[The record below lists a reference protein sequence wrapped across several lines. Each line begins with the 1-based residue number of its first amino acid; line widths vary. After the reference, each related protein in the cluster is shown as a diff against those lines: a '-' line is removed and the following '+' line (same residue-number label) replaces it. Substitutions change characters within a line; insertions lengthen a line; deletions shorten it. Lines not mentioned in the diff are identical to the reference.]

1 MNAVS
6 MNKTSKKM
14 QINDFFEAAKLV
26 SLLSLIASIEMYI
39 MGIFTTV
46 TLPAVLLF
54 AFLTFL
60 AVQHAKKEKISGVFT
75 STLIVANCVYFA
87 TIAFLFGRMFVR

>member
-1 MNAVS
+1 
-6 MNKTSKKM
+6 M

-60 AVQHAKKEKISGVFT
+60 AVQHAKKEKISVVFT

>member
-26 SLLSLIASIEMYI
+26 SLLSLIGSIELYI
-39 MGIFTTV
+39 MGVFTSI
-46 TLPAVLLF
+46 TLPAILLF

-60 AVQHAKKEKISGVFT
+60 AVQTGKKEKISEVFT
-75 STLIVANCVYFA
+75 STLIVADAVYLVSL
-87 TIAFLFGRMFVR
+87 AFMFGRMFIR

>member
-14 QINDFFEAAKLV
+14 QVNDFFEVAKLV

-39 MGIFTTV
+39 MGIFTFI

-60 AVQHAKKEKISGVFT
+60 AVQHAKKEKISQVFT
-75 STLIVANCVYFA
+75 STLIVANA
-87 TIAFLFGRMFVR
+87 TYIVSIAFLFGRMFVR

>member
-6 MNKTSKKM
+6 MNKTSKKIE
-14 QINDFFEAAKLV
+14 INDFFEAAKLV

-60 AVQHAKKEKISGVFT
+60 AVQHAKKEKISGV
-75 STLIVANCVYFA
+75 SYRCKLRILRHHRLLIRKDVH
-87 TIAFLFGRMFVR
+87 